1 MGTSEKEGICGVND
15 YQIKI
20 DGMYLV
26 GINNDEIGKAPVGG
40 MYDEGKCIGKV
51 ITTRDKEKAKI
62 IEGNI
67 NLKSYFNKI
76 YDAVRYGG
84 FNFNHLEIV
93 RVNNE
98 SN

>member
-1 MGTSEKEGICGVND
+1 MNE

-26 GINNDEIGKAPVGG
+26 GINNDEIGKSPVGG
-40 MYDEGKCIGKV
+40 MYDEGKSIGSVK
-51 ITTRDKEKAKI
+51 TTRDKDKAKI
-62 IEGNI
+62 IQGNI

-84 FNFNHLEIV
+84 FHFNHLEIV
-93 RVNNE
+93 KIKNE